1 MKISNEVQQ
10 LRLQHWAEI
19 IRSCQAS
26 GLAVTDWIRENG
38 ISKYQYYYWYRKVRT
53 AALESAGQLPQE
65 DQKNSLVEIPVQH
78 PTVINEKTEAP
89 TVQPV
94 SPMPSESK
102 AIFRTDRFSFEISEC
117 TSPELLHMILQ
128 EVCRAQ

>member
-53 AALESAGQLPQE
+53 AGLESSGRRPQE
-65 DQKNSLVEIPVQH
+65 DQKNSLVEIPLQH
-78 PTVINEKTEAP
+78 PAVINEKVETP
-89 TVQPV
+89 TVHPV
-94 SPMPSESK
+94 SPMPSETK
-102 AIFRTDRFSFEISEC
+102 VVFHTDRFSFEIGEG
-117 TSPELLHMILQ
+117 TS
-128 EVCRAQ
+128 